1 MFRSTTFSDFLLTG
15 ALRPGFWLQLVN
27 EKSNSFLYHVELFL
41 WYHLWLDRSPQT
53 GKGFQMI
60 LLMWALES
68 DLKTNLSFPSVQIKD
83 MRLETS
89 LIMCGL
95 VMFKKS
101 EAASTMGSTVSF
113 KIVKLRMAS
122 IWDISTMTWPLSQLV
137 LSKLV
142 FFVCLPPGGV

>member
-1 MFRSTTFSDFLLTG
+1 MR
-15 ALRPGFWLQLVN
+15 
-27 EKSNSFLYHVELFL
+27 
-41 WYHLWLDRSPQT
+41 
-53 GKGFQMI
+53 
-60 LLMWALES
+60 ALES

-101 EAASTMGSTVSF
+101 EAASTMGSTVFSSF

-122 IWDISTMTWPLSQLV
+122 IWDISTMGWPLSQLV
-137 LSKLV
+137 LSKIV
-142 FFVCLPPGGV
+142 RFVCLPPGDVFDFYRFHIHIPEDLIGRLN